1 MNAYINATASFL
13 PNAPV
18 SGADIEKV
26 LGMVG
31 GRPSMARARVL
42 QSNGIVTRHYAVD
55 PATGRPTHTNAELT
69 AEAVR
74 ELARRAGLRVG
85 DEMDLLACGTATPDQ
100 FMPSHGSM
108 VHGELGTPP
117 CEVFTTSGACCASS
131 AALKYAALAVAAGSA
146 RHAVVT
152 GSETCSSIMRA
163 DHFEPEIEERVRALE
178 EKPHLAFEHDFLRYM
193 LSDGA
198 GAFLLEPEPRRR
210 TGRPSLRIEWIDF
223 FSFGGEAEVCM
234 YHGGVKEG
242 SRFVGWK
249 AVEDP
254 RERVRRGCFN
264 FGQDA
269 RLLHRLIG
277 PLMAEGLRRSV
288 AKHELR
294 ADDVAWFLPHYSSYF
309 FRSEFERQLVEAGLP
324 VPPERHFTNL
334 ADKGNTGSASIF
346 IMLDELLTSGR
357 VREGQQVLCFV
368 PESARFSVAFMLLR
382 AC

>member
-31 GRPSMARARVL
+31 GRPSVARARIL
-42 QSNGIVTRHYAVD
+42 RSNGIATRYYAVD
-55 PATGRPTHTNAELT
+55 PDTGRPTHTNAELT

-74 ELARRAGLRVG
+74 ELERRSGLRLG
-85 DEMDLLACGTATPDQ
+85 EEMDLLACGTATPDQ

-108 VHGELGTPP
+108 VHGELRTPP

-131 AALKYAALAVAAGSA
+131 AALKYASLAVASGAA

-152 GSETCSSIMRA
+152 GSETCSSVMRA
-163 DHFEPEIEERVRALE
+163 HHFEPEIAGRVRALE
-178 EKPHLAFEHDFLRYM
+178 EKPYLAFEHDFLRYM

-198 GAFLLEPEPRRR
+198 GAFLLEPEPKRR
-210 TGRPSLRIEWIDF
+210 TEWPSLRIEWIDF
-223 FSFGGEAEVCM
+223 LSFGGETEVCM

-249 AVEDP
+249 AVEDSH
-254 RERVRRGCFN
+254 ERVRRGCFN

-269 RLLHRLIG
+269 RLLARQIG
-277 PLMAEGLRRSV
+277 PLMAEGLRRTV
-288 AKHELR
+288 AKHELK
-294 ADDVAWFLPHYSSYF
+294 ADDIAWFLPHYSSYF
-309 FRSEFERQLVEAGLP
+309 FRPEFERQLGEAGLP

-334 ADKGNTGSASIF
+334 AEKGNTGSASVF
-346 IMLDELLTSGR
+346 LMLDDLLTSGR
-357 VREGQQVLCFV
+357 VRERQQILCFV
-368 PESARFSVAFMLLR
+368 PESARFSVAFLLLR